1 MQIIDAVKSK
11 EEIKRIA
18 TLLEKYYSSIY
29 SHMWIFGVNAA
40 LRISDLRLITME
52 HALTGTLTLIEGK
65 TKKWSSIPLNHTVL
79 SVVQLRHALSPHHT
93 FLFQVD
99 CNRAKN
105 KPISRQSVSAAFKE
119 VGTILGLKLGTHS
132 MRKTLGWT
140 MYSAGE
146 RIERICKVL
155 NHKDTGVT
163 MRYLG
168 LTQADIDSPIT
179 SMNSVFSWFTLY
191 SLLSLYTG
199 NAV

>member
-1 MQIIDAVKSK
+1 MQVVDAVKSK
-11 EEIKRIA
+11 EEIKKVA
-18 TLLEKYYSSIY
+18 SLLEKHSGSIY

-52 HALTGTLTLIEGK
+52 HALTGALILREGK
-65 TKKWSSIPLNHTVL
+65 TNKRRSIPLNDTAMSVALRRHKLNPQHTY
-79 SVVQLRHALSPHHT
+79 
-93 FLFQVD
+93 LFQVD

-119 VGTILGLKLGTHS
+119 VGNILGLKLGTHS

-155 NHKDTGVT
+155 NHKDSGVT
-163 MRYLG
+163 MRYIG
-168 LTQADIDSPIT
+168 ITQADIDSAYHEYEIK
-179 SMNSVFSWFTLY
+179 F
-191 SLLSLYTG
+191 
-199 NAV
+199 

>member
-1 MQIIDAVKSK
+1 MQIVDAVKSK

-18 TLLEKYYSSIY
+18 SLLEKHYGSIY

-52 HALTGTLTLIEGK
+52 HALTGKLTLIEGK
-65 TKKWSSIPLNHTVL
+65 TKKRRSIPLNATAM
-79 SVVQLRHALSPHHT
+79 SVVQLRHALNPHHNY
-93 FLFQVD
+93 LFQVD

-119 VGTILGLKLGTHS
+119 VGDILGLKLGTHS

-155 NHKDTGVT
+155 NHKDSGVT
-163 MRYLG
+163 MRYIG
-168 LTQADIDSPIT
+168 LTQADIDSAYHEYEIR
-179 SMNSVFSWFTLY
+179 F
-191 SLLSLYTG
+191 
-199 NAV
+199 